1 MNLYIV
7 WLRFY
12 GRIRSDRSR
21 SWLALIRLHPGC
33 TLHRVC
39 VLLVG
44 CQHMGA
50 PEKHD
55 QAQSMFSNMSA
66 LFRVCVFHRPTWG
79 MVMKLISFFV
89 AGRPRAGPPRRKR
102 SSTLYEVQFII
113 VRAPLLETEVFMNFY
128 SFRIFSKC
136 AFLIV
141 IPSGSPPAHRSWN
154 VDVG

>member
-1 MNLYIV
+1 MGGYVPIDLVAGLRSLDCIPVVRCIV
-7 WLRFY
+7 FVCCLW
-12 GRIRSDRSR
+12 GANT
-21 SWLALIRLHPGC
+21 WALLK
-33 TLHRVC
+33 
-39 VLLVG
+39 
-44 CQHMGA
+44 
-50 PEKHD
+50 KHD

-141 IPSGSPPAHRSWN
+141 IPSGTPPAHRSWN